1 MKLNY
6 THILLFSLLLNILLL
21 SSEVH
26 NQRNHNSTTYH
37 TPKIPTNRSLCECE
51 LYAPANYDNDQEMKV
66 VMENFNKQT
75 QQRFHQ
81 YDDRIV
87 EKRMQ
92 CKEQCDKEIQ
102 KIILKDKIE
111 KELTE
116 KLGALKTDIRTE
128 DIPTCFCE
136 KSLAGKTEKVCLNC
150 GKNMGGVASGWGL
163 LSGIGYVAWTNYV
176 AGIAA
181 KAATK
186 AGIAKAIEGLGN
198 IFELYKVTFMDWT
211 KMVTPTT
218 YDKVMELVKIV
229 NSVNNMCDASEVAEN
244 TSFCTAS
251 YTLNTRGKSS
261 LFMQQISQ
269 QAAKAAADAGEVAK
283 TAGATE
289 TAKFATNTSILT
301 NTIIAS
307 IIAIVIIVLIM
318 VIIYLILRY
327 RRKKKMKKKHQYIKL
342 LKE

>member
-75 QQRFHQ
+75 QQRLRE
-81 YDDRIV
+81 YD
-87 EKRMQ
+87 ERMKTTRQ
-92 CKEQCDKEIQ
+92 KCKEQCDKEIQ

-176 AGIAA
+176 TQKAMQKGIEKGIATVVSQLEDLA
-181 KAATK
+181 DHFVSSRIDILGMITPETYRCPQALTTSIYGEIQKVCV
-186 AGIAKAIEGLGN
+186 GNIAKKPLICTRVGLNNDPFWYRPNVLRATTEG
-198 IFELYKVTFMDWT
+198 
-211 KMVTPTT
+211 
-218 YDKVMELVKIV
+218 
-229 NSVNNMCDASEVAEN
+229 AS
-244 TSFCTAS
+244 
-251 YTLNTRGKSS
+251 
-261 LFMQQISQ
+261 
-269 QAAKAAADAGEVAK
+269 AAKIAEATEVAK
-283 TAGATE
+283 YTSTTSSLTTAI
-289 TAKFATNTSILT
+289 TASV
-301 NTIIAS
+301 
-307 IIAIVIIVLIM
+307 IAIVVIVSIM

-327 RRKKKMKKKHQYIKL
+327 RRKKKIKKKLQYVKL
-342 LKE
+342 LEE